1 MGEGSLFLASELG
14 LVVLLPEAAE
24 DGLDGRPSVVAI
36 AGAMGVHSANNV
48 PRLPIKSRVVNP

>member
-24 DGLDGRPSVVAI
+24 DGLDGRPGVVAI
-36 AGAMGVHSANNV
+36 AGAVGVHFTNNV
-48 PRLPIKSRVVNP
+48 TRLSIKIRMVNP